1 MTLTVINHGRG
12 SSKTPLQMYALPRP
26 LTILTP
32 LYQNVSLGTERF
44 QIVLPVQAGEKSPP
58 KLLVMSS
65 WQDLERLTLVKQEFG
80 EALYESDV
88 TFRQPTTY
96 HLAIEKPSAASGR
109 TEVSYICAFNPR

>member
-1 MTLTVINHGRG
+1 
-12 SSKTPLQMYALPRP
+12 
-26 LTILTP
+26 
-32 LYQNVSLGTERF
+32 
-44 QIVLPVQAGEKSPP
+44 
-58 KLLVMSS
+58 
-65 WQDLERLTLVKQEFG
+65 LERLTLVKQEFG